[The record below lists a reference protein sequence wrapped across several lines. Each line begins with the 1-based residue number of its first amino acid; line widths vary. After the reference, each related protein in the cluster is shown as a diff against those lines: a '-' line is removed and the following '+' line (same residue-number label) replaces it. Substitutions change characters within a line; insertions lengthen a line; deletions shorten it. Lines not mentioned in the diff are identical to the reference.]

1 VNPPHIL
8 LMGIATDPHLS
19 AVGDALHQKG
29 LASTIINSRILG
41 HEPISPSSLSNT
53 PGIWNAIWVRYL
65 PPLFPKPGAALS
77 VLGIQK
83 QRAIRSFILQWLK
96 RQSMAGVSVFPRS
109 NEGTYDQFKISDL
122 QLAKSANLNTP
133 ITACVSHLQAAQE
146 FIEHQN
152 ADLIVKPII
161 GGQYAEALSQIDLA
175 QWFQDYGPLIL
186 QEYIKGPSCRV
197 LFFKGIGMSAFISSD
212 HHEVDWRAA
221 TQESSPPMSWFPLQ
235 LPDTLT
241 DKLSH
246 FFNLSQLEIASI
258 DMIMSDD
265 QFYFLEANTTPSWLD
280 LPVPFAHKITQHMA
294 QFLYQAAKD

>member
-1 VNPPHIL
+1 MSTPNVL
-8 LMGIATDPHLS
+8 LIGIATDPHLS
-19 AVGDALHQKG
+19 AVSDALQNKG
-29 LASTIINSRILG
+29 VASTMINSRTLG
-41 HEPISPSSLSNT
+41 HEPTFPSSMSDT
-53 PGIWNAIWVRYL
+53 IDKWSAVWVRYL
-65 PPLFPKPGAALS
+65 PPLFPNPSATLS

-96 RQSMAGVSVFPRS
+96 RQSMAGVSVFPPL

-146 FIEHQN
+146 FIEHQS
-152 ADLIVKPII
+152 AELIVKPII

-197 LFFKGIGMSAFISSD
+197 LFFKGIGMSAFISSE
-212 HHEVDWRAA
+212 HHKVDWRAA
-221 TQESSPPMSWFPLQ
+221 TQESSPPMRWSPLQ

-241 DKLSH
+241 DKLSC
-246 FFNLSQLEIASI
+246 FFNLSQLDIASI

-280 LPVPFAHKITQHMA
+280 LPVPFADKITQHMA
-294 QFLYQAAKD
+294 QFLYQAAKN